1 MLCYAYGHLKQLG
14 DVLDFFPITISAEK
28 KAIQI
33 SLLIVIWPPA
43 GFQLH

>member
-1 MLCYAYGHLKQLG
+1 MRCFAYGHLKQLG
-14 DVLDFFPITISAEK
+14 HAFDFFPHTISAEQ

-33 SLLIVIWPPA
+33 SILILIWPPA